1 MLNRGRT
8 TVAQNAVLNT
18 FKTIIGI
25 VFPLLIYPYIS
36 RVLGAEQLGVYDFSH
51 SIYSYVRLVSMLG
64 IGIYAVREGSFLRED
79 KEKIEDFASEVF
91 SINVISTL
99 AGYLLLF
106 VILLRPVMGHY
117 RTTTIILC
125 VELLFYT
132 LGTVWILSIYED
144 YLYITIRYILVQCFS
159 LVMIF
164 LLVKTPADVNK
175 YAAVRMCSHSL
186 SFIIGYFYIRRK
198 YCRYHF
204 TWQMN
209 WKKHLKPILIIF
221 STTIA
226 VSLYVNFDTTAIG
239 LLLNDYQVGL
249 YGMAVRLY
257 LVIKDVLT
265 AIVIVLIPRFSILF
279 SMGNKGEVSKVLSR
293 VLGILMM
300 LMLPMCTGIFM
311 LSSEIIQ
318 IIAGAGFAG
327 SAFPLRLLSCAV
339 VFSIYSYTFIQCILI
354 PQKKEQVVFCTT
366 IFSLAVNIVLD
377 LLLIPVWGIAAAAF
391 TTIIAEGLTLLI
403 CLFYAGRSVH
413 LYMDVRNMVTIIAGC
428 IGIVLICLLCRRM
441 STPVMRVALSVLFS
455 VPGYFSMLYILKNDT
470 LKDLY
475 RLFRR

>member
-1 MLNRGRT
+1 MQKLRKT
-8 TVAQNAVLNT
+8 SVAENAILNT
-18 FKTIIGI
+18 VKTIIGI

-51 SIYSYVRLVSMLG
+51 SIYSYVRLVSILG
-64 IGIYAVREGSFLRED
+64 ISTYAVREGSFIRED
-79 KEKIEDFASEVF
+79 KTKSETFFNEIF
-91 SINVISTL
+91 SINVLSTL
-99 AGYLLLF
+99 FAYILLF
-106 VILLRPVMGHY
+106 VILLSPAVGHY
-117 RTTTIILC
+117 RITIIIIC
-125 VELLFYT
+125 TELLFFT
-132 LGTVWILSIYED
+132 FGATWVLSIYED
-144 YLYITIRYILVQCFS
+144 YLYITLRFIVVQSIS

-164 LLVKTPADVNK
+164 LLVKSSADVNI
-175 YAAVRMCSHSL
+175 YAAIRMCSHSL
-186 SFIIGYFYIRRK
+186 SFIISYYYIRRRYSK
-198 YCRYHF
+198 YHF
-204 TWQMN
+204 TWHTN
-209 WKKHLKPILIIF
+209 WKKHLKPILTIF

-239 LLLNDYQVGL
+239 ILLNDYQVGL

-279 SMGNKGEVSKVLSR
+279 SQGKKEEASKVLSR

-339 VFSIYSYTFIQCILI
+339 IFSIYSYTFIQCILI
-354 PQKKEQVVFCTT
+354 PQKKEKVVFYTT
-366 IFSLAVNIVLD
+366 MFSLAVNIVLD
-377 LLLIPVWGIAAAAF
+377 FVLIPIWGIAAAGF
-391 TTIIAEGLTLLI
+391 TTIVAEGITLLI
-403 CLFYAGRSVH
+403 CMYYAGRSVH
-413 LYMDVRNMVTIIAGC
+413 LYMNVRNLITIIAGC
-428 IGIVLICLLCRRM
+428 IGIALICILCRRV
-441 STPVMRVALSVLFS
+441 STPVMRVILSVLFS